1 MEGNRFI
8 GVDLGRKTYE
18 ACAIN
23 QRGRAERRNGKTDG
37 HGRDRLAQ
45 RLHPGDVVALEAGPN
60 TFSVARA
67 LQAVAGVRTVVL
79 NPRKLAIIYA
89 SMKKTDKEDARKL
102 ARLVE
107 TTPEEYLP
115 IVPVPSEDEEE
126 MRRLS
131 GGQVFLKHERNR
143 LINRLHAL
151 FVGAGLT
158 TVRKKS
164 LARDTPRRLMLERLS
179 GVYGQL
185 AMQLIGTLAE
195 VERQIDEINSAIRA
209 ALRQRREHAAW
220 LLSIPGV
227 GPVTAAAFLGYV
239 GDGTRFATASQV
251 SYYIG
256 MVPRIDDSGET
267 SRLGHITKS
276 GNATVR
282 RAMVQAAWAAVRS
295 RAGSPFKEV
304 FERIA
309 ARRGAS
315 IAIVA
320 VARRILELMYTLM
333 TRSEYYC
340 YSSLSDR
347 LQKLRR
353 YKLVLEGTGGID
365 ATT

>member
-8 GVDLGRKTYE
+8 GIDLGRKTYE
-18 ACAIN
+18 ACAICHS
-23 QRGRAERRNGKTDG
+23 GAMERWNGKTDG
-37 HGRDRLAQ
+37 GGRERLAQ
-45 RLHPGDVVALEAGPN
+45 RLRSGDVVALEAGST
-60 TFSVARA
+60 TFAVARA
-67 LQAVAGVRTVVL
+67 LAAVAGVRTVVL

-89 SMKKTDKEDARKL
+89 SMKKTDKEDALKL

-107 TTPEEYLP
+107 TMREEYLP
-115 IVPVPSEDEEE
+115 IVPVPSVDEEE

-131 GGQVFLKHERNR
+131 GGQVFLKHERTR

-158 TVRKKS
+158 TVVKKG
-164 LARDTPRRLMLERLS
+164 LARDASRRLMVERLS

-185 AMQLIGTLAE
+185 AMQLVEILAE
-195 VERQIDEINSAIRA
+195 VEQQITELNGAIRA
-209 ALRQRREHAAW
+209 ALSERRENAAL

-239 GDGTRFATASQV
+239 GDGSRFATASQV

-256 MVPRIDDSGET
+256 MVPRIDSSGET

-282 RAMVQAAWAAVRS
+282 RAMVQAAWAAIRS
-295 RAGSPFKEV
+295 RTGKQLREV

-309 ARRGAS
+309 ERRGTG

-320 VARRILELMYTLM
+320 VARRILELMYTLV
-333 TRSEYYC
+333 TRREYYRD
-340 YSSLSDR
+340 SSLSDR

-353 YKLVLEGTGGID
+353 YKIALEGTGS
-365 ATT
+365 T